1 MNTTKQRHDDRQTRG
16 QAALAAR
23 ATYRLLGMKGFAPT
37 EAGNLTAYLAGLAPV
52 ESGWTPREIER
63 ILFLRHL
70 VQKGPLAS

>member
-1 MNTTKQRHDDRQTRG
+1 MNTTKRRHSDPKTGRRTERP
-16 QAALAAR
+16 AR
-23 ATYRLLGMKGFAPT
+23 ATYRLLGMKGFAPI

-70 VQKGPLAS
+70 VQKGWLES

>member
-1 MNTTKQRHDDRQTRG
+1 MNRTKRRHSDRMTERRTDRPT
-16 QAALAAR
+16 R

-70 VQKGPLAS
+70 VEKGWLES